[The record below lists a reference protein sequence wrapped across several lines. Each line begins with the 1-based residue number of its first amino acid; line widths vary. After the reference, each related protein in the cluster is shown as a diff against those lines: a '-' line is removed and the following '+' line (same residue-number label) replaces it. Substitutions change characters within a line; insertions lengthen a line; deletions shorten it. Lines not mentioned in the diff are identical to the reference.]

1 MKVSRLSFKIASWT
15 LIVGGLIHT
24 VSDLATPKTAEM
36 NVLALQMREFT
47 AEIMGSEI
55 NMLSFHQGFSLMMG
69 LLLFGYG
76 ALNVLIL
83 KNNQQ
88 AQLPSNI
95 LGLNI
100 IISLIGVALSIN
112 YFFIV
117 PILLTGIPLIGF
129 SISLLTKNS
138 NK

>member
-1 MKVSRLSFKIASWT
+1 MKVSILSFKIASWT
-15 LIVGGLIHT
+15 LIVGGIIHT

-47 AEIMGSEI
+47 AEIMDSEI

-76 ALNVLIL
+76 ALNLLIQ
-83 KNNQQ
+83 KNNQK

-95 LGLNI
+95 LVLNI